1 MPLQTRRP
9 KGPFTPTVATTC
21 LLMLLSANGAL
32 AQTSTQTCVSIDD
45 EQARLACYDSAH
57 GREVVRDPVA
67 VLPAPATSDKISIEP
82 ASTLDGLWDLDPA
95 HKKGT
100 FTLLPHQANYLLLAR
115 YSDSPNNRPN
125 TPAPDHQLES
135 SLQVDPTEA
144 KFQFSVKVKAWENL
158 FGDNGDVWFAYTQQ
172 SNWQVYNSD
181 QSAPFRET
189 NYEPEGILSLR
200 TDWSAFGWRWRL
212 FNLGFLHQSNGRPLP
227 LSRSWNRAYAQFGF
241 ERGNMTVLARPWFR
255 ISESES
261 SDDNPDIEQFTG
273 SGDLRL
279 TYSRAGHHYSALG
292 RYSDTGKRGSVQL
305 EWAFPIS
312 GLLKGYVQATSGYGE
327 SLLDYNHSQNTLGVG
342 VLLVP
347 WQ

>member
-1 MPLQTRRP
+1 MSLLVMLM
-9 KGPFTPTVATTC
+9 VAN
-21 LLMLLSANGAL
+21 AAH
-32 AQTSTQTCVSIDD
+32 AQPDSQACVSIDD
-45 EQARLACYDSAH
+45 TQARLVCYDTAH
-57 GREVVRDPVA
+57 GRESSGPWVA
-67 VLPAPATSDKISIEP
+67 DVSERSEAARAEPTSSEP
-82 ASTLDGLWDLDPA
+82 TSTLDALWELDAA
-95 HKKGT
+95 HKRGT
-100 FTLLPHQANYLLLAR
+100 FNLLPHHANYLLLGR
-115 YSDSPNNRPN
+115 YSDNPNNLPN
-125 TPAPDHQLES
+125 TPSPDHQLDDP
-135 SLQVDPTEA
+135 LQVDPTEA

-158 FGDNGDVWFAYTQQ
+158 FGDNGDIWFAYTQQ

-189 NYEPEGILSLR
+189 NYEPEGILSFR
-200 TDWSAFGWRWRL
+200 TDWSALGWRWRL
-212 FNLGFLHQSNGRPLP
+212 LNLGFVHQSNGRPLP

-241 ERGNMTVLARPWFR
+241 ERGNLTVLARPWFR
-255 ISESES
+255 ISENES
-261 SDDNPDIEQFTG
+261 SDDNPDITRFTG